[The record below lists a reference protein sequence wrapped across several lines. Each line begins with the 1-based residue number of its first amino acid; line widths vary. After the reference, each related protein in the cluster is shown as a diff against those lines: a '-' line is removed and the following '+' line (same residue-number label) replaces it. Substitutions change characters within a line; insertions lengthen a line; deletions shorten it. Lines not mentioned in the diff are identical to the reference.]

1 MDPASSPLPVA
12 VSWCARPGVHVEGVT
27 VGRRAE
33 KRMEVPTMISMRTD
47 RIMLVLL
54 VVGLLTAT
62 AACALVT
69 ELRRPSAVRP
79 APTVAGP
86 PASELVQVNTPPT
99 SSAPATETRPAAA
112 IRPTTP
118 AAAAAPA
125 SAPPSAEP
133 QEQPRATAPER
144 QSNDADDPRAVIDW
158 LLNRS
163 SVRGP

>member
-1 MDPASSPLPVA
+1 MEPVSSPLPVA
-12 VSWCARPGVHVEGVT
+12 VTVGAPGLHVEGMT
-27 VGRRAE
+27 VGRRTE

-69 ELRRPSAVRP
+69 ELRRPPAVRP

-86 PASELVQVNTPPT
+86 PASELVQKSAPPT
-99 SSAPATETRPAAA
+99 PSAPATETRPAAA

-163 SVRGP
+163 SVRGQ

>member
-1 MDPASSPLPVA
+1 M
-12 VSWCARPGVHVEGVT
+12 
-27 VGRRAE
+27 GRRAE

-62 AACALVT
+62 AACALVP

-79 APTVAGP
+79 APIVAGP
-86 PASELVQVNTPPT
+86 PASELVQVNAPPT

-133 QEQPRATAPER
+133 QEKPRATAPER

-163 SVRGP
+163 SVRGQ

>member
-1 MDPASSPLPVA
+1 MDLASSPLPGA
-12 VSWCARPGVHVEGVT
+12 PRLHIDWVT
-27 VGRRAE
+27 VGRRAA
-33 KRMEVPTMISMRTD
+33 KRMEMPTMISMRTD

-62 AACALVT
+62 AACALVP

-86 PASELVQVNTPPT
+86 PASELVQVNAPPT

-125 SAPPSAEP
+125 SAPPSAALE
-133 QEQPRATAPER
+133 EPRATAADA
-144 QSNDADDPRAVIDW
+144 QANDADD
-158 LLNRS
+158 
-163 SVRGP
+163 

>member
-1 MDPASSPLPVA
+1 MDLASSPLPGA
-12 VSWCARPGVHVEGVT
+12 PRLHIDWVT
-27 VGRRAE
+27 VGRRAA
-33 KRMEVPTMISMRTD
+33 KRMEMPTMISMRTD

-62 AACALVT
+62 AACALVP

-86 PASELVQVNTPPT
+86 PASELVQVNAPPT

-125 SAPPSAEP
+125 SAPPSAER
-133 QEQPRATAPER
+133 QEQPRTTSPER

>member
-1 MDPASSPLPVA
+1 MFPAGRARLATRPEKTASPVPAMTIGIVVVDCLA
-12 VSWCARPGVHVEGVT
+12 ARAP
-27 VGRRAE
+27 
-33 KRMEVPTMISMRTD
+33 D
-47 RIMLVLL
+47 LVLL

-86 PASELVQVNTPPT
+86 PASELVQVSAPPT

-133 QEQPRATAPER
+133 QEQPRTTAPER

-163 SVRGP
+163 SVRGQ

>member
-1 MDPASSPLPVA
+1 MDLASSPLPGA
-12 VSWCARPGVHVEGVT
+12 PRLHIDWVT
-27 VGRRAE
+27 VGRRAA
-33 KRMEVPTMISMRTD
+33 KRMEMPTMISMRTD

-62 AACALVT
+62 AACALVP
-69 ELRRPSAVRP
+69 ELRRPSAVR
-79 APTVAGP
+79 PTVAGP
-86 PASELVQVNTPPT
+86 PASELVQVNVPPT

-133 QEQPRATAPER
+133 LEEPRATAPER